1 MSSESKTSV
10 LGSGWFCLALLGCL
24 MLSGCQHSRFLGL
37 RSPLGGQ
44 NLPAYSAIVLNYET
58 TDFRSLASRLHPAN
72 VGENLT
78 SRIQQTSG
86 TEGKEEVNSLSG
98 EWSQARIQI
107 VYPHPDGSTDKGL
120 ARLVVTRKS
129 PLSDQSTSRSGRF
142 KKQLTKYMLKATGT
156 SEELAELTTGSHSK
170 PVSNQADEEIW
181 QLDVPKDELDILI
194 SELSQRGFEKQ
205 ERPRGDALVTIK
217 LDEGALSKRW
227 TTEPRLEGLMMQV
240 YNEGELAA
248 FNARTNRVSP
258 ISFPQK
264 SSVDG

>member
-1 MSSESKTSV
+1 M
-10 LGSGWFCLALLGCL
+10 GSGWLCWAMLGCL
-24 MLSGCQHSRFLGL
+24 LLTGCQQSRLMGL
-37 RSPLGGQ
+37 RAPLGEE

-86 TEGKEEVNSLSG
+86 AEGAKEENSSLSG

-129 PLSDQSTSRSGRF
+129 MLSEQSASRSGKF

-156 SEELAELTTGSHSK
+156 SEELAEFTTGANAK
-170 PVSNQADEEIW
+170 VVAKQADEEIW

-194 SELSQRGFEKQ
+194 SDLSQRGFFEKQ

-248 FNARTNRVSP
+248 FNARPNRIAPVSYQ
-258 ISFPQK
+258 QK
-264 SSVDG
+264 LSADG